1 MITNFVIAIISLAM
15 ATIDILS
22 GSVTALINKE
32 FNTHRFKVGCLA
44 KFGQVAIII
53 CTMPMQI
60 LAKEYL
66 QIDLPFTLAVLTQFI
81 IQESASVFENYKKLG
96 KGET

>member
-1 MITNFVIAIISLAM
+1 MITNFIIAIISFAM

-22 GSVTALINKE
+22 GSITAIINKN
-32 FNTHRFKVGCLA
+32 FDSHKFKIGCLA

-53 CTMPMQI
+53 FTMPLQT
-60 LAKEYL
+60 LAKDYL
-66 QIDLPFTLAVLTQFI
+66 EIDLPFTLAVLTQFI

-96 KGET
+96 KGEM